1 MRKLLWIGMSL
12 SLLITSCGSKTEKS
26 GSIATESAPVSE
38 TYSSS
43 TDNSADSSLYTGA
56 QKVIQQATLRLQ
68 VDSLSSARNYL
79 STILQ
84 KYKAYIANEN
94 ENRQSGNHESTLVI
108 RVPGQFMEAL
118 ITDIS
123 SKAKFIDTKDLS
135 SEDIGM
141 EYMDIEARLKAK
153 LEMENRYLQLLQRTG
168 KISEMLE
175 VEQQLGIVRGE
186 IESMQGKLK
195 YFDNRV
201 AYATLTISL
210 YEVVPIN
217 ESPGLTFFSRAA
229 YSFSNGLQLIQEMVL
244 LAINIWP
251 LFLIVGI
258 AFTILLVQKK
268 KKVALHYT
276 GDSK

>member
-12 SLLITSCGSKTEKS
+12 ALLITSCGSKTEKS
-26 GSIATESAPVSE
+26 NGPATESAAVSAIQ
-38 TYSSS
+38 TGS
-43 TDNSADSSLYTGA
+43 TDEGPGTALPPGE
-56 QKVIQQATLRLQ
+56 QKIIQQGTLRLQ

-79 STILQ
+79 STVLQ

-108 RVPGQFMEAL
+108 RVPGQYMDAL
-118 ITDIS
+118 IKDIS

-153 LEMENRYLQLLQRTG
+153 LEMEKRYLQLLQRTG

-217 ESPGLTFFSRAA
+217 ESPGLTFLSRAA
-229 YSFSNGLQLIQEMVL
+229 YSFSNGLQLIQEVVL

-258 AFTILLVQKK
+258 VFTILLMQKK

>member
-12 SLLITSCGSKTEKS
+12 ALLITSCGSKTEKS
-26 GSIATESAPVSE
+26 NGPATESAAVSAIQIASN
-38 TYSSS
+38 Y
-43 TDNSADSSLYTGA
+43 DSSDTSLPSGD
-56 QKVIQQATLRLQ
+56 QKIIQQGALRLQ

-84 KYKAYIANEN
+84 KYKGYIANEN

-108 RVPGQFMEAL
+108 RVPGQYMDAL
-118 ITDIS
+118 IKDIS
-123 SKAKFIDTKDLS
+123 SKAKFIEAKDLG

-153 LEMENRYLQLLQRTG
+153 LEMEKRYLQLLQRTG

-217 ESPGLTFFSRAA
+217 ESPGLTFFSRVA
-229 YSFSNGLQLIQEMVL
+229 YSFSNGLQLIQEVVL

-258 AFTILLVQKK
+258 VFTILLMQKK

-276 GDSK
+276 GNSK

>member
-12 SLLITSCGSKTEKS
+12 ALLITSCGSKTEKS
-26 GSIATESAPVSE
+26 NGPATESAAVSAIQ
-38 TYSSS
+38 TGS
-43 TDNSADSSLYTGA
+43 TDEGPGTALPPGE
-56 QKVIQQATLRLQ
+56 QKIIQQGTLRLQ

-79 STILQ
+79 STVLQ

-153 LEMENRYLQLLQRTG
+153 LEMEKRYLQLLQRTG

-217 ESPGLTFFSRAA
+217 ESPGLTFLSRAA
-229 YSFSNGLQLIQEMVL
+229 YSFSNGLQLIQEVVL

-258 AFTILLVQKK
+258 VFTILLVQKEK
-268 KKVALHYT
+268 GRITLHRR
-276 GDSK
+276 